1 MTKDDVW
8 RIGRALETA
17 RTDKSWSLIDLAA
30 RSGVSRQ
37 SIAKIEAGHP
47 RGEIGIVADIADA
60 LGLQLTVQERRSD
73 RMGLLEKIRG
83 NTDRASREAIL
94 ARGIYGERLPRQLPD
109 GLVEARAAH
118 LTRQHAVLH
127 ANGGSILFSDI
138 PSQIRS
144 ILEERDP
151 ASPAL
156 LELCEYWPA
165 YLRVRLEIEH
175 PHWGKPIMGDDHTRG
190 QLARIVAKYGTDP
203 APDDRGRLIRP
214 PQKLRSSQSS
224 AGGWYTDAEHALSAL
239 KPDTAQRIANAVSR
253 ELWGRWIVQDLQ
265 VYAFPHEHRHSATQY
280 FVANADAGRG
290 RYRGNPAYEAASN
303 WPESEAEVATDR
315 RRELSL
321 REALGDIIK
330 QRADMYDEQW
340 PDSMWSF
347 AQALDVLTLNS
358 IVGILSSEAAPETGD
373 EYERALTALIR
384 AGSPTDSAVRTAVID
399 AARRV
404 GTPSR

>member
-1 MTKDDVW
+1 MW

-94 ARGIYGERLPRQLPD
+94 ARGIYGERIPSQLPD

-118 LTRQHAVLH
+118 LTRQHAALH
-127 ANGGSILFSDI
+127 ANGGSLLFSTM
-138 PSQIRS
+138 PSQIRE

-151 ASPAL
+151 SSPAL
-156 LELCEYWPA
+156 LELCEYGPA

-175 PHWGKPIMGDDHTRG
+175 PHWVKPIMGDDNTRG
-190 QLARIVAKYGTDP
+190 QLARIVAKYSTNP
-203 APDDRGRLIRP
+203 APDERGRLICP
-214 PQKLRSSQSS
+214 PQRLRSSPSS
-224 AGGWYTDAEHALSAL
+224 TGGWFTAAERALSAL

-253 ELWGRWIVQDLQ
+253 ELWGRWIVQDLT

-280 FVANADAGRG
+280 FVANTEGGRG
-290 RYRGNPAYEAASN
+290 RYRGKPEYEAAGY
-303 WPESEAEVATDR
+303 WPESEAAEATDR
-315 RRELSL
+315 RRELSV
-321 REALGDIIK
+321 RHAIGDIVK
-330 QRADMYDEQW
+330 QRADMHGEQW
-340 PDSMWSF
+340 TDSMWTFGQS
-347 AQALDVLTLNS
+347 LDVLTLNA
-358 IVGILSSEAAPETGD
+358 IMGILSNEAAPETGD